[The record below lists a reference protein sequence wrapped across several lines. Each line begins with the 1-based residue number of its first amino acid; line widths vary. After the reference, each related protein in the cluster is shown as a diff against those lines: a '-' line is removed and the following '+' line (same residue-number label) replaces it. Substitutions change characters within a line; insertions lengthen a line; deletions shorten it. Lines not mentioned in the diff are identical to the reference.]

1 MEYLSRKNL
10 LNCLKDFAAQ
20 SVNKVVSYFFSKK
33 IFFQNIYKWRGVG
46 GGDPPGIKMSW
57 RRCSDVSLYVPVTS
71 QVRLK

>member
-46 GGDPPGIKMSW
+46 GGGTHPAL
-57 RRCSDVSLYVPVTS
+57 RRRGDVAATSLCTS
-71 QVRLK
+71 Q